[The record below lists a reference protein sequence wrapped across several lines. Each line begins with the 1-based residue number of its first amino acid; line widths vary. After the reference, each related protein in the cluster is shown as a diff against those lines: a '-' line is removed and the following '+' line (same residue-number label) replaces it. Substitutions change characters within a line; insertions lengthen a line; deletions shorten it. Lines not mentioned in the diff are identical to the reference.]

1 LKRRSLALALALL
14 AGAGALVWARSRGS
28 APPALQFELAPVTRG
43 DLAARVTATG
53 TLSPLVTV
61 QVGSQVTGRIQE
73 LRADFNSRV
82 TRGQVIAVIDPRLFE
97 SELAEAR
104 ANRASAAAAVARA
117 KAEQVNARLK
127 HERTS
132 ALAAREL
139 SPRADADAS
148 LAAFQSAE
156 AQVASAEAALA
167 QAEAAVVQAETQ
179 LAYTQ
184 IVSPI
189 DGIVISRDVELGQ
202 TVAASLQAPTL
213 FTIAEDLAKMELH
226 TNVSEA
232 DVGRL
237 RPGMAAEFSV
247 DAHPGER
254 FRGAVREIRYAPQ
267 TVQNV
272 VTYDAVVA
280 VDNARLLLRPGMT
293 ADVAFEVE
301 RRTGVLLVPNAALRF
316 QPPPE
321 AQAAEVAPAPAAA
334 GGAPS
339 RERVVWTRAAGD
351 KLEPHRV
358 QIGASDGQA
367 TEVSGDGMAEGLE
380 VVTGVVGGE
389 PAAPARSRFGRFL

>member
-1 LKRRSLALALALL
+1 VKRQSLVLLLALAL
-14 AGAGALVWARSRGS
+14 GAGALLWAGTLRSER
-28 APPALQFELAPVTRG
+28 PAVQYELAPVTRG

-61 QVGSQVTGRIQE
+61 QVGSQVSGRIQE

-82 TRGQVIAVIDPRLFE
+82 AKGEVIAVIDPRLFE
-97 SELAEAR
+97 TELAEAR
-104 ANRASAAAAVARA
+104 ANRAAAAASVERARA
-117 KAEQVNARLK
+117 ELTNARLASQRA
-127 HERTS
+127 ES
-132 ALAAREL
+132 LAARDL
-139 SPRADADAS
+139 GPRADADAK

-156 AQVASAEAALA
+156 AQVASAQASLA
-167 QAEAAVVQAETQ
+167 QAGAAVEQAETQ
-179 LAYTQ
+179 LAYTT

-189 DGIVISRDVELGQ
+189 DGVVISRDVELGQ

-237 RPGMAAEFSV
+237 APGMAAEFTV
-247 DAHPGER
+247 DAHPNET
-254 FRGAVREIRYAPQ
+254 FRGAVREIRYSPQ

-301 RRTGVLLVPNAALRF
+301 RRSGVLLVPNAALRF

-321 AQAAEVAPAPAAA
+321 ALAAAVEPEPAAP
-334 GGAPS
+334 GSG
-339 RERVVWTRAAGD
+339 RERVIWTVGAGGR
-351 KLEPHRV
+351 LEPRRV
-358 QIGASDGQA
+358 RIGVSDGRA
-367 TEVSGDGMAEGLE
+367 TELTGDGVEPGLE

-389 PAAPARSRFGRFL
+389 PAAPGRGNPRFGRFL